1 MGVVVELAA
10 VHKSRQISADLVHL
24 LAADEA
30 RQVFGVGADVAQRT
44 TRSGLRRVHAPRGLL
59 LARGFQRG
67 AQPVLHVLGVHQADF
82 AQIARRHHGPGL
94 ARHGVA
100 AVVVGQRKQAVAG
113 AHAGHQRLRVS
124 QCRGQRLVAN
134 HVDAGLQK
142 SLRHGRVQVVGR
154 DDGDRVDA
162 IGSIRFRLR
171 HGAVVAVSAVRR
183 DVQLGGAGA
192 GALGVGRQGAGHQF
206 VAVVHARGDAVHRA
220 DERALPATHHA
231 QADAPGHAG
240 AAACFDCHSSVLCA
254 CALSV
259 AYWMPSILR
268 LALAS
273 TPPPAKSSNA
283 RSATR
288 MMWSR
293 MNTAP
298 SRAPSSGCLRQHS
311 HSNTAQP
318 L

>member
-1 MGVVVELAA
+1 MGTD
-10 VHKSRQISADLVHL
+10 I
-24 LAADEA
+24 
-30 RQVFGVGADVAQRT
+30 AQRS
-44 TRSGLRRVHAPRGLL
+44 TRTGLRRIHAPSGLL
-59 LARGFQRG
+59 LACGFQRG
-67 AQPVLHVLGVHQADF
+67 AQPVLHVLGVYQPDL
-82 AQIARRHHGPGL
+82 AQIARRHHSPGL

-113 AHAGHQRLRVS
+113 AHAGHQRLRVG
-124 QCRGQRLVAN
+124 QRGGQRLVAN
-134 HVDAGLQK
+134 HVDSGLQK
-142 SLRHGRVQVVGR
+142 SLRHGRVQVVGG

-162 IGSIRFRLR
+162 VGPFRLRLR
-171 HGAVVAVSAVRR
+171 HGAVIAVRAVEG
-183 DVQLGGAGA
+183 DMQLGGTGA

-206 VAVVHARGDAVHRA
+206 IAVIHARSDAVHRA
-220 DERALPATHHA
+220 DESPLPAPHHA
-231 QADAPGHAG
+231 QADAPCHAA
-240 AAACFDCHSSVLCA
+240 AAACFDCHKSVLCA
-254 CALSV
+254 RALSFG
-259 AYWMPSILR
+259 YLMPSILR

-283 RSATR
+283 RPATR